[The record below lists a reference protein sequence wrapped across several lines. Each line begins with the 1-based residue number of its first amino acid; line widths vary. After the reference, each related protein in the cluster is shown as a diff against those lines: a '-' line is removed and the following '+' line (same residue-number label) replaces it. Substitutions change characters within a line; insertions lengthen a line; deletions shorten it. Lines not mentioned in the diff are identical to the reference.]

1 MLNDA
6 NYHTIQL
13 NITKITYMA
22 PKYSKI
28 PLNTAKHLQTAQ
40 TAIKY
45 YIMSQNTYQYHK
57 ILNMVPNYS
66 QNTTNQHQIAQMAPK
81 YHKLT

>member
-13 NITKITYMA
+13 NTTKITYMA
-22 PKYSKI
+22 PKYSTI

-57 ILNMVPNYS
+57 IPYIAPKLP
-66 QNTTNQHQIAQMAPK
+66 QNTTTNMK
-81 YHKLT
+81 